1 VRLIDQPGVNDNL
14 DFVLLTVRLVAQ
26 LRREGR
32 TVLIHCVQAQS
43 RTPAVAALYGAR
55 LRGIRIGI
63 GIGIDEALAD
73 VCGILPNASPIREF
87 RENLR
92 RLHSVSPK
100 DRATSG
106 RKRPASRSA
115 VVSTIRV
122 RSSRDTRDR
131 R

>member
-1 VRLIDQPGVNDNL
+1 MRLIDQPGVNDNL

-32 TVLIHCVQAQS
+32 TVLIHCVQAHS

-122 RSSRDTRDR
+122 
-131 R
+131 